1 MARVKLQPRDVC
13 FEVIPQPKGVD
24 LLRALVSWRCGLYA
38 ATAVAHG
45 RPISPEDVAWDEAE
59 FERWLEALLR
69 DRRLNPYLDKIARG
83 LKAGCESANPGA
95 WLDDA
100 WLDGDEATPECL

>member
-1 MARVKLQPRDVC
+1 MRNAQVEPREVS

-24 LLRALVSWRCGLYA
+24 RLRALVSWRCGLYA
-38 ATAVAHG
+38 ATALAYG
-45 RPISPEDVAWDEAE
+45 RPVSPEDVAWDDAE
-59 FERWLEALLR
+59 FERWLEVLFR
-69 DRRLNPYLDKIARG
+69 QRRLNPYLGKIARG

-100 WLDGDEATPECL
+100 WLDGDEATPECF